1 MRQPAL
7 TPFEEDNIFCDIN
20 RDRFLKLQFH
30 HHYHLVSS
38 SSPTLTHLTNILP
51 PESILLPAPGFELK
65 MGSAATPGQT
75 ISSQLPS
82 TGREDPAG
90 ATGPR
95 DTSSGT
101 ADATPGTGAVAD
113 VHENPQSLGKPFGLQ
128 EGGESFHHATNEVGL
143 N

>member
-20 RDRFLKLQFH
+20 RDRFLNSEFY
-30 HHYHLVSS
+30 HHYHLFSS

-113 VHENPQSLGKPFGLQ
+113 VHENSQSLGKPFGLPK
-128 EGGESFHHATNEVGL
+128 GGESFHHAANQVGL